1 MPALHTPAALMPTLF
16 ISHGSP
22 MFALEPGLAGPQLT
36 ALGQSLPRPKAIAV
50 ISPHWMTRGAVV
62 CTNPLPETIHD
73 FGGFDPRLY
82 QMQYPAPAGTESA
95 QYAINLLANA
105 GWNPVADTRW
115 GFDHGAWVP
124 LTYLY
129 PKADVPVFQISLPA
143 GLSEAQAFAYGQ
155 ALSGLREQ
163 GVLVMGSG
171 SLTHNLGEFR
181 GQAADVP
188 VQPYVA
194 EFVAWVREAV
204 QSGDAHLLQRTRE
217 LAPHAQ
223 RAHPTD
229 EHYLP
234 LLVAMGAAQGA
245 KGQLIDGGVTYGILS
260 MDSFV
265 FGGAARESKGVPA

>member
-1 MPALHTPAALMPTLF
+1 MPSLF

-22 MFALEPGLAGPQLT
+22 MFALQPGQAGPLLT
-36 ALGQSLPRPKAIAV
+36 QLGQSLPRPTAIAV
-50 ISPHWMTRGAVV
+50 ISPHWMTRGAAVS
-62 CTNPLPETIHD
+62 TTKQPQTIHD

-82 QMQYPAPAGTESA
+82 QMQYPALAPVNIQEF
-95 QYAINLLANA
+95 AINLLANT
-105 GWNPVADTRW
+105 GWQPQADASW
-115 GFDHGAWVP
+115 GLDHGAWVP

-143 GLSEAQAFAYGQ
+143 GLSESRAFEYGQ

-163 GVLVMGSG
+163 GVLVIGSG
-171 SLTHNLGEFR
+171 SLTHNLSEFR
-181 GQAADVP
+181 GQAADAP
-188 VQPYVA
+188 VQPYVSA
-194 EFVAWVREAV
+194 FVHWVREAV
-204 QSGDAHLLQRTRE
+204 QAGDVASLKRTSE
-217 LAPHAQ
+217 IAPHAH

-245 KGQLIDGGVTYGILS
+245 PQPVRGRLIDGGVTHGILS

-265 FGGAARESKGVPA
+265 FGESAGEAA

>member
-1 MPALHTPAALMPTLF
+1 MPTLF

-22 MFALEPGLAGPQLT
+22 MFALEPGQAGPMLTQL
-36 ALGQSLPRPKAIAV
+36 GESLPRPKAIAV
-50 ISPHWMTRGAVV
+50 ISPHWMTRGAAV

-73 FGGFDPRLY
+73 FGGFDPRLH
-82 QMQYPAPAGTESA
+82 QMQYPASA
-95 QYAINLLANA
+95 SIEYAQAAINLLANA
-105 GWNPVADTRW
+105 GWNPAADTRW

-143 GLSEAQAFAYGQ
+143 ALSETRAFEYGQ

-163 GVLVMGSG
+163 GVLVIGSG
-171 SLTHNLGEFR
+171 SLTHNLSEFR
-181 GQAADVP
+181 GQAADAP
-188 VQPYVA
+188 VQPYVSA
-194 EFVAWVREAV
+194 FVQWVREAV
-204 QSGDAHLLQRTRE
+204 QKGDAASLQRSFE
-217 LAPHAQ
+217 LAPHAH

-245 KGQLIDGGVTYGILS
+245 SHTSQGRLIDGGVTHGILS

-265 FGGAARESKGVPA
+265 FGESA

>member
-1 MPALHTPAALMPTLF
+1 MPSLF

-22 MFALEPGLAGPQLT
+22 MFALEPGQAGPLLTQL
-36 ALGQSLPRPKAIAV
+36 GDSLPRPKAVAV
-50 ISPHWMTRGAVV
+50 ISPHWMTRGAAV

-82 QMQYPAPAGTESA
+82 QMQYPAPAVTEYA
-95 QYAINLLANA
+95 QHAINLLASA

-129 PKADVPVFQISLPA
+129 PKADVPVFQISLPV
-143 GLSEAQAFAYGQ
+143 GLSEARAFEYGQ
-155 ALSGLREQ
+155 ALSDLREQ
-163 GVLVMGSG
+163 GVLVIGSG
-171 SLTHNLGEFR
+171 SLTHNLSEFR
-181 GQAADVP
+181 GQAADAP
-188 VQPYVA
+188 VQPYVSA
-194 EFVAWVREAV
+194 FVQWVREAV
-204 QSGDAHLLQRTRE
+204 QNGDAASLKRTFE
-217 LAPHAQ
+217 LAPHAH
-223 RAHPTD
+223 RAHPSD

-245 KGQLIDGGVTYGILS
+245 FQSTRGRLIDGGVTHGLLS

-265 FGGAARESKGVPA
+265 FGESE